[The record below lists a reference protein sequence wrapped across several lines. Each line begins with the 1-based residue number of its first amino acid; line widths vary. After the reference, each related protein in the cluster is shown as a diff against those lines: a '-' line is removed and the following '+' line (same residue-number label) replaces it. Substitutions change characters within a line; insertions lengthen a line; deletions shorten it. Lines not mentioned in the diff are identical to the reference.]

1 MFPDVPRGAVLPPS
15 QIVFFYGFPLAFVA
29 NDAVLLLLLCCY
41 GDLQRTDNIGLVFV
55 LDFLGV
61 QN

>member
-1 MFPDVPRGAVLPPS
+1 MQRNIEQCWETQRIQINAV
-15 QIVFFYGFPLAFVA
+15 VA
-29 NDAVLLLLLCCY
+29 NDAVLLLFLCCY
-41 GDLQRTDNIGLVFV
+41 GVLQRTDNIGLVFV